1 KLAELCGGSSTSP
14 NVRQCGIEQGAVFE
28 AQQEI
33 LAAAERANLAAAGI
47 ARVYNEIEVEQNRA
61 GAEAKIHT
69 AEAYLLRQDGTQ
81 LRALRNRETDI
92 NRVQI
97 VANTLTS
104 IGTSIAS
111 AAANATT
118 NPAATATSAVS
129 AVMTAINGAVSFHLQ
144 SEIEEIENS
153 RQKIAETQQVRVQL
167 NVASSIKI
175 NSEARIKS
183 LLLEIPSLEIN
194 ARLAAIDSIRA
205 IARLRENVQAVMD

>member
-1 KLAELCGGSSTSP
+1 
-14 NVRQCGIEQGAVFE
+14 
-28 AQQEI
+28 
-33 LAAAERANLAAAGI
+33 
-47 ARVYNEIEVEQNRA
+47 
-61 GAEAKIHT
+61 
-69 AEAYLLRQDGTQ
+69 
-81 LRALRNRETDI
+81 
-92 NRVQI
+92 
-97 VANTLTS
+97 
-104 IGTSIAS
+104 
-111 AAANATT
+111 
-118 NPAATATSAVS
+118 AATATSAVS

-205 IARLRENVQAVMD
+205 IARLRENVQAVMDMQAEMDRMLIHLLDDPRTDPSFRLVRNEALAQFQTAWDAA